1 MDMEDG
7 IPRRQPLLRTQSAQQ
22 VHKLVKKSSSSSGK
36 QNPSISNYL
45 ASRSCDDLNIN
56 HQNKGL
62 VDLTVPACNS
72 TMKILDQMENLKFEQ
87 FQPVLTTTH
96 MEQINEQAYK
106 KLNYSN
112 ERIYRGLIDLEPNA
126 EELIV
131 AAEQQ
136 EIQKRKQ
143 AAKFLEEYQVL
154 QKKRVKPDIMEL
166 FDESTMIKQTTRIN
180 LKPLKAM
187 KMKAKQATN
196 FSINSLNQAQI
207 SWKI

>member
-7 IPRRQPLLRTQSAQQ
+7 IPRRQPLSRAQSAQQ
-22 VHKLVKKSSSSSGK
+22 MHKLGKRVSGK
-36 QNPSISNYL
+36 ANQVPPTYL
-45 ASRSCDDLNIN
+45 SSRSCDDLNIN
-56 HQNKGL
+56 QKSKPL

-87 FQPVLTTTH
+87 FEPVLTTTH
-96 MEQINEQAYK
+96 MEHIHEQANK

-112 ERIYRGLIDLEPNA
+112 ERVYKGLIDLEPNA
-126 EELIV
+126 EEIIA

-143 AAKFLEEYQVL
+143 AAKFLEEYQAL

-166 FDESTMIKQTTRIN
+166 FDESSMIKQSTRIN
-180 LKPLKAM
+180 LKSMKPT
-187 KMKAKQATN
+187 KMKAKQATI
-196 FSINSLNQAQI
+196 FSINSLNQAQTL
-207 SWKI
+207 WKI